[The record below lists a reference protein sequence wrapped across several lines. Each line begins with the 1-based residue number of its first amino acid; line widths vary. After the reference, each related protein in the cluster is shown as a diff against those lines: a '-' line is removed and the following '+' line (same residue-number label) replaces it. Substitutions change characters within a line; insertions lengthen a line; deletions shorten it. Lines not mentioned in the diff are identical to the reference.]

1 MTRFS
6 AIPLAMVRIGRWGER
21 AKARFLA
28 FLGENPDPS
37 PNDSDAEPLDEIDEA
52 GDESFP
58 ASDPPPWTLGV
69 EPHGAR

>member
-6 AIPLAMVRIGRWGER
+6 AIPLAIVRWWER
-21 AKARFLA
+21 AKVRVLA
-28 FLGENPDPS
+28 FVGQKPEQD
-37 PNDSDAEPLDEIDEA
+37 DEEEPLDEIDEA

-69 EPHGAR
+69 EPQHGAR